1 MYCVEHKWQTA
12 TTTTTMAYEWMNIDY
27 NVYNFKQFK
36 KFVVVVAIPLL
47 FHIIIRQV
55 YVHLLLLFLSVLIA
69 ISYRVVSLKSSHLT
83 ALSLSFQN
91 IIKI

>member
-1 MYCVEHKWQTA
+1 
-12 TTTTTMAYEWMNIDY
+12 MNIDY

-55 YVHLLLLFLSVLIA
+55 YVHLLLLLIS
-69 ISYRVVSLKSSHLT
+69 ISYRVVSLKCSHLT

-91 IIKI
+91 IIIIKNRGNTCEWKKRFDRCR